1 MNIIFL
7 EAVQSHGGAR
17 KSTLELAERLTKQ
30 KHTTHIVD
38 FWGNCEEFVEDAKS
52 RNLPIK
58 ILDPRDSAIIIQSS
72 RNPFLMVK
80 KLTSLYLG
88 QKKMKKVLDDY
99 IEENKINYIVVN
111 NSKTLSLL
119 KKDDSYKIIFF
130 ARGWFNLNSIPK
142 LKRVLYRKRVDYFFG
157 VSQSTRQ
164 SVFAGDFAPLKNI
177 FVVPNAI
184 DIEKIEKFKKENP
197 VPKTEKLKILHCGGF
212 LKEKGQLL
220 TIDLAERLK
229 SQRIDFEIT
238 IVGSLYDGVGSKVFY
253 EEVKELIRIKG
264 LENNVKIVLNSKNPY
279 QYFHETD
286 MLIHPSYTEGL
297 PRVVME
303 ALAFKKPVIAN
314 AVGGVTDFILNNYT
328 GIICDF
334 NMVDDYFNAVTNLH
348 NNRAEYERLTENG
361 YQLLLAGYTPDKQVN
376 KFEDVLKKL

>member
-1 MNIIFL
+1 MNILFL

-30 KHTTHIVD
+30 NHTAHIVD

-52 RNLPIK
+52 RNLPLK
-58 ILDPRDSAIIIQSS
+58 ILNQRDSAIIIQSS
-72 RNPFLMVK
+72 KNPLQMVK
-80 KLTSLYLG
+80 QLTSLYLD
-88 QKKMKKVLDDY
+88 QKKMEKVLKDY
-99 IEENKINYIVVN
+99 IKKNNINYIVVN

-119 KKDDSYKIIFF
+119 KKDESYKIIFF

-142 LKRVLYRKRVDYFFG
+142 LKRILYRKRVDYFFG

-164 SVFAGDFAPLKNI
+164 SVFAGSFAPLSNI

-184 DIEKIEKFKKENP
+184 DIEKIENFKKENP
-197 VPKTEKLKILHCGGF
+197 VVKTGKLKILHCGGF

-220 TIDLAERLK
+220 TLELAEK
-229 SQRIDFEIT
+229 MKAQGIDFEIT
-238 IVGSLYDGVGSKVFY
+238 IVGSLYDGASSVNFY
-253 EEVKELIRIKG
+253 NEVNELIKIKS
-264 LENNVKIVLNSKNPY
+264 LENDVKIVLNSKNPY
-279 QYFHETD
+279 QYFNETD

-328 GIICDF
+328 GVICDF
-334 NMVDDYFNAVTNLH
+334 NVVDDYFNAVTHLH
-348 NNRAEYERLTENG
+348 HNRAEYERLAENG
-361 YQLLLAGYTPDKQVN
+361 YQLLLANYTPEKQVN